1 MADMFNGQTQQ
12 VNPSHAVPQYTGS
25 TPYGYGSVN
34 PYGQYQNW
42 GNGNPYTQYP
52 QWEPV
57 QQTTTAPVQQGQQ
70 PVKQEDGREYILIP
84 TSIPN
89 KMKKYV
95 FVGEVDMQTNAITP
109 LPSFNLEDIRKTVAH
124 EFDIRFG
131 DDKK

>member
-1 MADMFNGQTQQ
+1 MFNGQTQQ
-12 VNPSHAVPQYTGS
+12 VNPNNVGQHYGVQSPTG
-25 TPYGYGSVN
+25 YGYNSAGN

-42 GNGNPYTQYP
+42 GNGTPYGQYP

-57 QQTTTAPVQQGQQ
+57 QQTTTTTPLQQTQQ
-70 PVKQEDGREYILIP
+70 QSHDDGREYILIP
-84 TSIPN
+84 SSTPN

-95 FVGEVDMQTNAITP
+95 FVGEVDMRTNVVTP